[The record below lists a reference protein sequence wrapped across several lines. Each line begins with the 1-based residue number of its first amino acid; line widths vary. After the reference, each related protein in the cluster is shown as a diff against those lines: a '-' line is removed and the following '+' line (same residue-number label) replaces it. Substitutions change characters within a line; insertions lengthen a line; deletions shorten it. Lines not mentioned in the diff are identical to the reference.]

1 LSPTDPRFQEIVDA
15 YAGRVYAHAVRIL
28 GDKDLAEDATQEV
41 FFRILRKLPSYRG
54 EAALST
60 WIHRV
65 TFRVCLKQRK
75 KKGGIKRITPI
86 GVREI
91 ARWMADP
98 NANPEEV
105 FIRKESRDQ
114 IAALISR
121 LPPVQASAIT
131 LYYMEE
137 MRYSDIGHVLGVPPG
152 TVATAIHRGRERLRQ
167 MVVGESGRANTK
179 DE

>member
-1 LSPTDPRFQEIVDA
+1 LSPTDPRFQKIVDA
-15 YAGRVYAHAVRIL
+15 YAGRVYAHAVRVL
-28 GDKDLAEDATQEV
+28 GDRDLAQDATQEV
-41 FFRILRKLPSYRG
+41 FLKVLKKLPGYRG
-54 EAALST
+54 EATIST

-65 TFRVCLKQRK
+65 TFRVCLKQRRK
-75 KKGGIKRITPI
+75 KSGPTQITPI
-86 GVREI
+86 GVQEI
-91 ARWMADP
+91 ARWMSDP

-131 LYYMEE
+131 LYYMED
-137 MRYSDIGHVLGVPPG
+137 MRYSEIGDVLGIPAG

-167 MVVGESGRANTK
+167 MLTGDLLRGPG
-179 DE
+179 